1 MSEEMKSKFGFEL
14 RHVGVNCDNE
24 EEAVKVAERFE
35 ALFGF
40 LKKVGNSSV
49 FAGTGVEVMKTPYL
63 GRNGHIAIGTTDIEG
78 AVQYL
83 ESIGVEFDPETA
95 KYKNEKMIAIYMKE
109 ELGGFAVHLVQK

>member
-1 MSEEMKSKFGFEL
+1 MSEEMKTKFGFEL
-14 RHVGVNCDNE
+14 RHVGINCENE

-40 LKKVGNSSV
+40 PKKAGNSSV

-63 GRNGHIAIGTTDIEG
+63 GKNGHIAIGTTDIEG
-78 AVQYL
+78 AVKYL
-83 ESIGVEFDPETA
+83 ESIGAEFDLETA

>member
-1 MSEEMKSKFGFEL
+1 MDEAMKNEFGFEV
-14 RHVGVNCDNE
+14 RHVGINCENE
-24 EEAVKVAERFE
+24 EEAVKVAARFE

-40 LKKVGNSSV
+40 PEKAGNSSV

-63 GRNGHIAIGTTDIEG
+63 GRNGHIAIGTTDIAG
-78 AVQYL
+78 AVKYL

-109 ELGGFAVHLVQK
+109 ELGGFAIHLVQK